1 MIQFHENGTVYGI
14 NCGFFRCYCFRYSGM
29 LRDNALP
36 FLSTTFSYMSP
47 LGFSPLHQ
55 MDVVAQGVHVICDI
69 FGSLVIF

>member
-1 MIQFHENGTVYGI
+1 
-14 NCGFFRCYCFRYSGM
+14 M